1 MQIGSVTQSKED
13 FGIARTADT
22 CRNVRVSEAVG
33 KVVDPKSIIERDTCD
48 AIEDAG
54 EVTQVELLSVP

>member
-1 MQIGSVTQSKED
+1 M
-13 FGIARTADT
+13 
-22 CRNVRVSEAVG
+22 SEAVG
-33 KVVDPKSIIERDTCD
+33 KVIDPKSIIERDACD